1 MLATESA
8 TWRSRPRAVDARGF
22 QDRRFV
28 PRDAEQTLSFSWD
41 QQNKERNHDYR
52 MTLDSKRARPELSWL
67 MEEKTD
73 IAGRL
78 KLLWLCE
85 LASTRGSKVDGIIVK
100 FAHLA

>member
-1 MLATESA
+1 
-8 TWRSRPRAVDARGF
+8 
-22 QDRRFV
+22 
-28 PRDAEQTLSFSWD
+28 
-41 QQNKERNHDYR
+41 
-52 MTLDSKRARPELSWL
+52 